1 MADKDIEYEEKLMVV
16 KILKALN
23 KFYSLRDL
31 EQVLGVPFQNLW
43 KYINLIDWH
52 A

>member
-23 KFYSLRDL
+23 KVLQFEGLRASTWCTL
-31 EQVLGVPFQNLW
+31 SKPVEV
-43 KYINLIDWH
+43 H
-52 A
+52 